1 MNQLMHNKVQ
11 LTYSVLQ
18 VHVRKLILVNLGLV
32 GSVLT
37 IRYMICCFNMC
48 SKADTSQLIYHKE
61 PKTEKNKT
69 DMLRSIG
76 KQSGKSVE
84 SVL

>member
-32 GSVLT
+32 GSVLM

-48 SKADTSQLIYHKE
+48 SKADTSQLNL
-61 PKTEKNKT
+61 PQGTKNRK
-69 DMLRSIG
+69 
-76 KQSGKSVE
+76 K
-84 SVL
+84 